1 MRPYMKQLTRRRL
14 QLAFWGLGAVA
25 AAFACSSNDPV
36 SSPDGGAGAGAT
48 NAGPSASTTMGT
60 NTSGPGI
67 SATSGADTTGAP
79 TTSGTTGSASGGSG
93 GTTGM
98 GGDAGSTSAGGSS
111 AGGSSTGGSST
122 GGSTSTEGGT
132 DTSTTGG
139 SDPVPSE
146 GCTAASPAEG
156 GTYTIDVDGTEREY
170 ILNLPADYDAS
181 RPYPLILAWHGAM
194 YSAEWVDTGGEP
206 QTGPYFGIEE
216 EANGNAVFVAPQALT
231 GSWTNQDGRDL
242 AFADAM
248 VARFEAEVCLDESR
262 LFSVGFSMGAI
273 MTMRIGC
280 ARADKFR
287 AIAPLSGSWPE
298 ECPADGPPIAYF
310 SAHGDVDTTITDEQG
325 MAARDEFVSRNGCSS
340 ETVELERERCVSFEG
355 CDAGY
360 PVNWCSF
367 SGAHTPAPFAGEAI
381 WEFLS
386 QF

>member
-1 MRPYMKQLTRRRL
+1 MKQLTRRRL
-14 QLAFWGLGAVA
+14 HLAFWGLGAVA
-25 AAFACSSNDPV
+25 ITSACSSNDSE
-36 SSPDGGAGAGAT
+36 SSSTADA
-48 NAGPSASTTMGT
+48 SASGGSTSAAQSAATTGM
-60 NTSGPGI
+60 N
-67 SATSGADTTGAP
+67 TTGAAQGP
-79 TTSGTTGSASGGSG
+79 GTTGSSGSDTSQSDATTTAGTTASDGSSGVETSTGGSG
-93 GTTGM
+93 GTTGTSGGTTGA
-98 GGDAGSTSAGGSS
+98 GGDAGSM
-111 AGGSSTGGSST
+111 
-122 GGSTSTEGGT
+122 STEGGT
-132 DTSTTGG
+132 NTSTTGG

-146 GCTAASPAEG
+146 GCTVASPPSG

-170 ILNLPADYDAS
+170 ILNLPEDYDPT

-216 EANGNAVFVAPQALT
+216 EANGNAIFVAPQALT

-248 VARFEAEVCLDESR
+248 VARFEAELCLDESR

-310 SAHGDVDTTITDEQG
+310 SAHGDVDTTITPEKG

-340 ETVELERERCVSFEG
+340 ETVDLERERCVSFEG

-360 PVNWCSF
+360 PVNWCLF
-367 SGAHTPAPFAGEAI
+367 SGAHTPAPFAGVEI
-381 WEFLS
+381 WAFLS